1 MPYYIASKA
10 NGERRVSISNFQE
23 KIFKGG
29 CGISI
34 LVALAAVMLASM
46 FYGACAAD
54 RNPAADKGD
63 VKIAFTVGST
73 PVRADVVS
81 MGMQQQM
88 QETNQ
93 QFGGMADML
102 PPTFQAQAAGRAVAM
117 LIDTAS
123 FLPLAEKNGI
133 KLDDASLLAASK
145 QEFEDTKQSVR
156 SAYIQQ
162 GLIKP
167 TATEAE
173 FSEAVKKKEG
183 RSIAEIEKERDENL
197 QKSLQDPAKKEDLR
211 ISLARTALVQGLMS
225 RLKVSDDDVKKSF
238 ETITY
243 KKIVL
248 KSGMPGGTPEVRA
261 EAVLKALKGGMKFEA
276 AMDKYSNEVP
286 PAKQK
291 LSTMAALTTGGAAL
305 ESDATL
311 APLKT
316 LAAGKY
322 SEVVDIPDGKAIY
335 YVVTRDPNL
344 PKDFATGIENYRR
357 SVARQKVTADI
368 DKQLAEFKKQ
378 SGAVKW
384 NSLGI
389 QALYEYS
396 MAPGTSPFGGGN
408 VDTAKMQEILTLAE
422 KGLAKSNGYDTEAA
436 AMAQF
441 GAIEA
446 LYMAPGADQ
455 KALRPKRIASVEKLL
470 ETTESFRLRMDLVD
484 LYLEDKANEK
494 AADQL
499 LLAAQYNAA
508 LDDSGK
514 QRYDQLFQK
523 LTTMRAQ
530 NQLTTDQAKS
540 VVAEL
545 DRWKKDKAENDRL
558 EAEAKKAAAEA
569 EKSTPKEDTKTAPKT
584 GQ

>member
-34 LVALAAVMLASM
+34 LVALAGVMLTSM
-46 FYGACAAD
+46 FYGACAGD
-54 RNPAADKGD
+54 RNPAANQGD

-73 PVRADVVS
+73 PVRADVVT
-81 MGMQQQM
+81 MGMQEQIQQ
-88 QETNQ
+88 TNQ

-102 PPTFQAQAAGRAVAM
+102 PPTFQAQAAGRAISI
-117 LIDTAS
+117 LIDTAA
-123 FLPLAEKNGI
+123 FLPIAEKNGI

-167 TATEAE
+167 TATDAE
-173 FSEAVKKKEG
+173 FSDAVKKKEG
-183 RSIAEIEKERDENL
+183 RSIAEIEKERNENL

-211 ISLARTALVQGLMS
+211 ISLARTALVQGLMAK
-225 RLKVSDDDVKKSF
+225 LKVTDDEVKKSF
-238 ETITY
+238 ETVSY
-243 KKIVL
+243 KKIIL
-248 KSGMPGGTPEVRA
+248 KSGMPGGTPQVRA

-276 AMDKYSNEVP
+276 AMDKFSNEVP

-291 LSTMAALTTGGAAL
+291 LSTMAAATTGGAAL
-305 ESDATL
+305 ESDPTL
-311 APLKT
+311 SPLKT
-316 LAAGKY
+316 LEAGKY
-322 SEVVDIPDGKAIY
+322 SDVVDIPDGKAIY

-344 PKDFATGIENYRR
+344 PKDFATAIENYRR

-368 DKQLAEFKKQ
+368 DKQLTEFKKQ
-378 SGAVKW
+378 SGAIKW

-396 MAPGTSPFGGGN
+396 MAPGTSPFGGGS
-408 VDTAKMQEILTLAE
+408 VDVPKMQEILSLAE
-422 KGLAKSNGYDTEAA
+422 KALEKSQGYDVEAA
-436 AMAQF
+436 SMAQF

-446 LYMAPGADQ
+446 LYLAPGADQ
-455 KALRPKRIASVEKLL
+455 AKLRPKRIAAIEKLL

-484 LYLEDKANEK
+484 LFLESKDNAK

-499 LLAAQYNAA
+499 LLAAQYNTA

-514 QRYDQLFQK
+514 QRYDQVFQK

-558 EAEAKKAAAEA
+558 EAEAKKAAGSEQ
-569 EKSTPKEDTKTAPKT
+569 KTAPKT
-584 GQ
+584 GGQ